1 MKRLQLSRWV
11 SDSAEVG
18 CGSMQ
23 REVTAAVFSAGT
35 VFPGLNSSGP
45 GSQGETFPL
54 KQEIFHYVKMGS
66 FLALGGLK
74 FLLCCCLGLRI
85 TLSL

>member
-11 SDSAEVG
+11 SDSAGVG

-35 VFPGLNSSGP
+35 IFSRAELFRPRQPGGNFAF
-45 GSQGETFPL
+45 E
-54 KQEIFHYVKMGS
+54 
-66 FLALGGLK
+66 A
-74 FLLCCCLGLRI
+74 RD
-85 TLSL
+85 LSLR